1 MKQIK
6 YSLAESLIID
16 RDMMLDEVDKRILEV
31 LEKDSR
37 TPLRKISKQVKIPPS
52 TVYGRIKR
60 LRKRGVVRRFV
71 AILNPKALGFLVLAF
86 VLIKARAGMCSTVTE
101 GLKEYPE
108 ILEIY
113 EVTGD
118 YDIIIKVI
126 MRSYEELNTFL
137 DKIGGIEGIESTCTM
152 VVFKTH
158 KDIAGFFPYL
168 SSPLRKFKIQK

>member
-1 MKQIK
+1 
-6 YSLAESLIID
+6 
-16 RDMMLDEVDKRILEV
+16 MMLDEVDKRILEV
-31 LEKDSR
+31 LEKDNR

-137 DKIGGIEGIESTCTM
+137 NKIRGIKGVESTYTIIVLEM
-152 VVFKTH
+152 H
-158 KDIAGFFPYL
+158 KDVTSFL
-168 SSPLRKFKIQK
+168 C

>member
-1 MKQIK
+1 
-6 YSLAESLIID
+6 
-16 RDMMLDEVDKRILEV
+16 MLDEVDKRILEV

-37 TPLRKISKQVKIPPS
+37 APLRKISKQVKMPPS
-52 TVYGRIKR
+52 TVYERIKR
-60 LRKRGVVRRFV
+60 LRKRGVVRRSV

-86 VLIKARAGMCSTVTE
+86 VFIKARAGMYSMVTE

-118 YDIIIKVI
+118 WDIIIKVI

-137 DKIGGIEGIESTCTM
+137 DKISGIKGVESTYTIGS
-152 VVFKTH
+152 F
-158 KDIAGFFPYL
+158 
-168 SSPLRKFKIQK
+168 

>member
-1 MKQIK
+1 
-6 YSLAESLIID
+6 
-16 RDMMLDEVDKRILEV
+16 MLDEVDKRILEV

-118 YDIIIKVI
+118 WDIIIKVI

-137 DKIGGIEGIESTCTM
+137 DKISGIKGVESTYTM

>member
-1 MKQIK
+1 
-6 YSLAESLIID
+6 
-16 RDMMLDEVDKRILEV
+16 MLDEVDKRILEV
-31 LEKDSR
+31 LEKNSR

-60 LRKRGVVRRFV
+60 FRKRGVVRRFV
-71 AILNPKALGFLVLAF
+71 TILNPKALGFLVLAF
-86 VLIKARAGMCSTVTE
+86 VFIKARAGMCSTVAE

-118 YDIIIKVI
+118 WDIIIKVI

-137 DKIGGIEGIESTCTM
+137 NKISGIKDVESTCTM

-158 KDIAGFFPYL
+158 KDQDF
-168 SSPLRKFKIQK
+168 SVFKQSFEKVQNSKK

>member
-1 MKQIK
+1 
-6 YSLAESLIID
+6 
-16 RDMMLDEVDKRILEV
+16 MMLDEVDKRILEV
-31 LEKDSR
+31 LEKDNR

-71 AILNPKALGFLVLAF
+71 TILNPKALGFLVLAF
-86 VLIKARAGMCSTVTE
+86 IFIKARAGMYSMVAE
-101 GLKEYPE
+101 DLKEYPE

-118 YDIIIKVI
+118 WDIIIKVI

-137 DKIGGIEGIESTCTM
+137 DKISGIKGVESTCIM
-152 VVFKTH
+152 VVFKSH
-158 KDIAGFFPYL
+158 KDIAGFFH
-168 SSPLRKFKIQK
+168 I